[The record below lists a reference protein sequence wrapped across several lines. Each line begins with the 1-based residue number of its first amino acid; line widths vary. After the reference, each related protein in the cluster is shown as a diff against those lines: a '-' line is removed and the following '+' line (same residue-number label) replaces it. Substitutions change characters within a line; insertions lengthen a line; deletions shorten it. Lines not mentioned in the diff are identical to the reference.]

1 MSSRTT
7 LDEGP
12 FAVAAYLRSEYLRSP
27 CPVNDPGTAATFAVE
42 AVMGR

>member
-7 LDEGP
+7 LDVGL
-12 FAVAAYLRSEYLRSP
+12 FAVAEYLRSQ